1 MTSTVKPHKDDQAAG
16 DAGRTNVTFMPGAT
30 PPVRRKRRSRAW
42 IWLPALAV
50 LVGAGYYGWRAY
62 APAETAEAVVT
73 QPVVRGD
80 IENAVTAVGTLEAV
94 KSVDAGAQVS
104 GQLKALHVAIGDT
117 VTKDELVAEIDPATI
132 ENRIEIDRAELANL
146 QAQQEA
152 KKAQLVFKQANIDR
166 QRSLVAE
173 IDPATIENRIEIDR
187 AELAN
192 LQAQQ
197 EAKKAQLVFKQ
208 ANIDRQRS
216 LVAGNAAAKQALDQ
230 AVADLASAKADVDA
244 IEAQIRKQQA
254 TLAGDEV
261 DLGYTKIYAPMAGT
275 IVANPVKEGQ
285 TLNSAQSAPTIVTVA
300 DLSTMTVRAEV
311 SEADVGRLKV
321 GMEAY
326 FTLLGQPGKRFAGKL
341 RQIEP
346 TPTVENNVVLYNAL
360 FDVPNPDGEL
370 MTSMSAQVFFVQA
383 AARDVLVV
391 PAGAVRMKRAEA
403 GGKPQAEVTVVAAS
417 GASEVRKVE
426 TGIRNRVSV
435 EVKGG
440 LEEGERVVVTPGS
453 GGQSAGGG
461 NNRGSRRGMRMPPM
475 F

>member
-1 MTSTVKPHKDDQAAG
+1 MTSTVKPHKDDKTAG

-42 IWLPALAV
+42 LWLPALAV
-50 LVGAGYYGWRAY
+50 LAGAGYYGWRAY
-62 APAETAEAVVT
+62 APAETTAAVVT

-117 VTKDELVAEIDPATI
+117 VKKDQLLAEIDPATI
-132 ENRIEIDRAELANL
+132 ENRMEINQAELANL
-146 QAQQEA
+146 KAQHEA
-152 KKAQLVFKQANIDR
+152 KKAQLVLRKANIDR
-166 QRSLVAE
+166 QRA
-173 IDPATIENRIEIDR
+173 
-187 AELAN
+187 
-192 LQAQQ
+192 
-197 EAKKAQLVFKQ
+197 
-208 ANIDRQRS
+208 

-230 AVADLASAKADVDA
+230 AVADLASAEGDVNA

-285 TLNSAQSAPTIVTVA
+285 TLNSVQSAPTIVTVA

-370 MTSMSAQVFFVQA
+370 MMSMSAQVFFVQA

-403 GGKPQAEVTVVAAS
+403 GGKPQAEVTVVGVS

-435 EVKGG
+435 EVKSG
-440 LEEGERVVVTPGS
+440 LQEGERVVVTAGS
-453 GGQSAGGG
+453 DGQASGSG
-461 NNRGSRRGMRMPPM
+461 NNRGSRRGMHMPPM